1 MKEFPAVSEMRG
13 MLFVVLTVGVIF
25 RVIFPMTPVLEVVF
39 FLGFISFLD
48 MVRGSFEPTTSEA
61 VLFSEAHQEYGA
73 SGILRGETLELRPSW
88 HGGRSCVS
96 WSLILWR
103 MV

>member
-25 RVIFPMTPVLEVVF
+25 PMTPVSEVVF

-48 MVRGSFEPTTSEA
+48 MVPGSFESTTSEA

-73 SGILRGETLELRPSW
+73 SGYIGVKLW
-88 HGGRSCVS
+88 SCV
-96 WSLILWR
+96 LLGMAIGRVFLGL
-103 MV
+103 